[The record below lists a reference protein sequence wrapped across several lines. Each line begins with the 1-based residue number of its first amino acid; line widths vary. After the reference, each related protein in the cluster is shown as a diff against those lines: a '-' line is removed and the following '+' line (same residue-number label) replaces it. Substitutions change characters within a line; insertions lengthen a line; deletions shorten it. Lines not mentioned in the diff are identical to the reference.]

1 MNIYFIYP
9 KDFEPSNFHELL
21 NLLKVKEVVNLV
33 PEGFDV
39 KADDFYHFEPNKD
52 LSLVPQKPQDSYL
65 SYIAE
70 AIIRIIEFRES
81 LSAYYEARDC
91 GIDIDPPFIHSNARD
106 FLSNITNDEAN
117 NLLVLIYP
125 GLRINE
131 LVKRIYGKMY
141 ASTHSFDYED
151 KIPMILIRS
160 WAQKPERNIMSVWK
174 RIRRTDKRVTDRINN
189 ARPLTFAEKMNFSSG
204 MFFPVT
210 MDDLEGEN
218 KYLYYGIHCDP
229 LCYLYNCY
237 VDSRFDSRF
246 DDDMRLKIGL
256 ANLLLTEEAQYQM
269 NEKLEELAEERREM
283 EYQEW
288 LHADEIDDT
297 DYERETYYAL
307 GGEDYDRFREE
318 GGSIDAMMDGLGF

>member
-21 NLLKVKEVVNLV
+21 NLLKVKEVVNLI
-33 PEGFDV
+33 PEGFEV
-39 KADDFYHFEPNKD
+39 KANDYFCFEPNKD

-65 SYIAE
+65 SHIAE

-91 GIDIDPPFIHSNARD
+91 GIDFDPPFMHSNARD
-106 FLSNITNDEAN
+106 FISNITNDDAY

-125 GLRINE
+125 SLRINE

-160 WAQKPERNIMSVWK
+160 WAPNPERNIMSVWK
-174 RIRRTDKRVTDRINN
+174 RIRRTDKRDMDYIND
-189 ARPLTFAEKMNFSSG
+189 ARPLTFAEKMKFSSG
-204 MFFPVT
+204 VFFPVT
-210 MDDLEGEN
+210 MDDMEGDN

-229 LCYLYNCY
+229 LCYLYKSY
-237 VDSRFDSRF
+237 VDSRI
-246 DDDMRLKIGL
+246 DDDMELKIGL
-256 ANLLLTEEAQYQM
+256 ANLLLTEEAQFQM
-269 NEKLEELAEERREM
+269 NEKLEELAEERREI
-283 EYQEW
+283 EYQTW
-288 LHADEIDDT
+288 LHADEIDDR
-297 DYERETYYAL
+297 DYERETYEAL
-307 GGEDYDRFREE
+307 GGNDYD
-318 GGSIDAMMDGLGF
+318 

>member
-21 NLLKVKEVVNLV
+21 NLLKVKEVVNLI
-33 PEGFDV
+33 PEGFEV
-39 KADDFYHFEPNKD
+39 KANDYFCFEPNKD

-65 SYIAE
+65 SHIAE

-91 GIDIDPPFIHSNARD
+91 GIDFDPPFMHSNARD
-106 FLSNITNDEAN
+106 FISNITNDDAY

-125 GLRINE
+125 SLRINE

-160 WAQKPERNIMSVWK
+160 WAPNPERNIMSVWK
-174 RIRRTDKRVTDRINN
+174 RIRRTDKRDMDYIND
-189 ARPLTFAEKMNFSSG
+189 ARPLTFAEKMKFSSG
-204 MFFPVT
+204 VFFPVT
-210 MDDLEGEN
+210 MDDMEGDN

-229 LCYLYNCY
+229 LCYLYKSY
-237 VDSRFDSRF
+237 VDSRI
-246 DDDMRLKIGL
+246 DDDMGLKIGL
-256 ANLLLTEEAQYQM
+256 ANLLLTEEAQFQM
-269 NEKLEELAEERREM
+269 NEKLEELAEERREI
-283 EYQEW
+283 EYQTW
-288 LHADEIDDT
+288 LHADEIDDR
-297 DYERETYYAL
+297 DYERETYEAL
-307 GGEDYDRFREE
+307 GGNDYD
-318 GGSIDAMMDGLGF
+318 

>member
-1 MNIYFIYP
+1 M
-9 KDFEPSNFHELL
+9 HEYNRLF
-21 NLLKVKEVVNLV
+21 
-33 PEGFDV
+33 G
-39 KADDFYHFEPNKD
+39 
-52 LSLVPQKPQDSYL
+52 LSLPQKPQDSYL

-106 FLSNITNDEAN
+106 FLSNITNNEAN

-160 WAQKPERNIMSVWK
+160 WAPNPERNIMSVWK
-174 RIRRTDKRVTDRINN
+174 RIRRTDKRDMDYIND

-229 LCYLYNCY
+229 LCYLYKSY
-237 VDSRFDSRF
+237 VDSRF

-269 NEKLEELAEERREM
+269 NEKLEELKEERREM
-283 EYQEW
+283 EFQTW
-288 LHADEIDDT
+288 LHADEIDDR
-297 DYERETYYAL
+297 DYENETYEVL
-307 GGEDYDRFREE
+307 GGNDYD
-318 GGSIDAMMDGLGF
+318 

>member
-21 NLLKVKEVVNLV
+21 NLLKVKEVVNLI
-33 PEGFDV
+33 PEGFEV
-39 KADDFYHFEPNKD
+39 KANDYFCFEPNKD

-65 SYIAE
+65 SHIAE

-91 GIDIDPPFIHSNARD
+91 GIDFDPPFMHSNARD
-106 FLSNITNDEAN
+106 FISNITNDDAY

-125 GLRINE
+125 SLRINE

-160 WAQKPERNIMSVWK
+160 WAPNPERNIMSVWK
-174 RIRRTDKRVTDRINN
+174 RIRRTDKRDMDYIND
-189 ARPLTFAEKMNFSSG
+189 ARPLTFAEKMKFSSG
-204 MFFPVT
+204 VFFPVT
-210 MDDLEGEN
+210 MDDMEGDN

-229 LCYLYNCY
+229 LCYLYKSY
-237 VDSRFDSRF
+237 VDSRI
-246 DDDMRLKIGL
+246 DDDMGLKIGL
-256 ANLLLTEEAQYQM
+256 ANLLLTEEAQFQM
-269 NEKLEELAEERREM
+269 NEKLEELAEERREI
-283 EYQEW
+283 EYQTW
-288 LHADEIDDT
+288 LHAYEIDDR
-297 DYERETYYAL
+297 DYERETYEAL
-307 GGEDYDRFREE
+307 GGNDYD
-318 GGSIDAMMDGLGF
+318 

>member
-1 MNIYFIYP
+1 
-9 KDFEPSNFHELL
+9 
-21 NLLKVKEVVNLV
+21 
-33 PEGFDV
+33 
-39 KADDFYHFEPNKD
+39 
-52 LSLVPQKPQDSYL
+52 
-65 SYIAE
+65 
-70 AIIRIIEFRES
+70 
-81 LSAYYEARDC
+81 
-91 GIDIDPPFIHSNARD
+91 
-106 FLSNITNDEAN
+106 
-117 NLLVLIYP
+117 
-125 GLRINE
+125 
-131 LVKRIYGKMY
+131 
-141 ASTHSFDYED
+141 
-151 KIPMILIRS
+151 
-160 WAQKPERNIMSVWK
+160 MSVWK

-229 LCYLYNCY
+229 LCYLYKSY
-237 VDSRFDSRF
+237 VDSRF

-256 ANLLLTEEAQYQM
+256 ANLLLTEEAQHKM

-318 GGSIDAMMDGLGF
+318 GGNIDDMMDGLGF